1 MIYTPLTKKALN
13 ICYQAHMGQMD
24 HGGMPYVFHPVHVAE
39 SMTTEDAVCTALL
52 HDVLED
58 TQMQMEDLRAEG
70 MPENILEAL
79 GILKHDLTVPYM
91 EYILVIRQNALA
103 RKVKL
108 ADLAHNSE
116 LSRLSEVTAYDRRR
130 RMKYL
135 IAASL
140 LRDLA
145 YDDET
150 GMLCR
155 WIPLDQI
162 GRNGIRLY
170 YVSEGKVAGGRF
182 ELPEYPEKSLQLNEE
197 AIKLWKESFISG
209 GRSLPE
215 RYAERLEKIGTE
227 FFVRE
232 LKEKGLVS

>member
-1 MIYTPLTKKALN
+1 
-13 ICYQAHMGQMD
+13 MGQMD

-39 SMTTEDAVCTALL
+39 SMTTEASVCAALL

-58 TQMQMEDLRAEG
+58 TQISLEQLRAEG
-70 MPENILEAL
+70 IPEDVLEAL
-79 GILKHDLTVPYM
+79 SILKHDLTVPYM

-103 RKVKL
+103 REVKL

-116 LSRLSEVTAYDRRR
+116 LSRLNEVKAYDRRR

-140 LRDLA
+140 LRELVP
-145 YDDET
+145 DDTT
-150 GMLCR
+150 GALCR
-155 WIPLDQI
+155 WVPIDQI
-162 GRNGIRLY
+162 GRNGIRLFY
-170 YVSEGKVAGGRF
+170 ASEGKVNAGQF
-182 ELPEYPEKSLQLNEE
+182 ELPESPEKCLKMTAE
-197 AIKLWKESFISG
+197 AVKLWKESFISG

-227 FFVRE
+227 FFIRE
-232 LKEKGLVS
+232 LKEKGLVE

>member
-1 MIYTPLTKKALN
+1 
-13 ICYQAHMGQMD
+13 MGQMD

-39 SMTTEDAVCTALL
+39 SMTTEAAVCTALL

-58 TQMQMEDLRAEG
+58 TRIGLEQLRAEG
-70 MPENILEAL
+70 MPEDVLEAL
-79 GILKHDLTVPYM
+79 SILKHDLTVPYM

-103 RKVKL
+103 REVKL

-116 LSRLSEVTAYDRRR
+116 LSRLNEVKAYDRRR

-140 LRDLA
+140 LQELV

-150 GMLCR
+150 GTLCR
-155 WIPLDQI
+155 FIPLDQI

-170 YVSEGKVAGGRF
+170 YASEGKVSGGRF
-182 ELPEYPEKSLQLNEE
+182 EIPESSPKCYRMTSE
-197 AIKLWKESFISG
+197 ALELFKESFISG

-227 FFVRE
+227 FFIRE
-232 LKEKGLVS
+232 LKEKGLVE